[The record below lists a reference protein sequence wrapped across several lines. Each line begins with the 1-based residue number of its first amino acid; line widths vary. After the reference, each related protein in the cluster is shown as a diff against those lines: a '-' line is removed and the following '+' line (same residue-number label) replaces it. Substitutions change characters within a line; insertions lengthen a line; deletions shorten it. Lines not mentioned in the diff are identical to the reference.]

1 MSSPSLPPAALP
13 CLVALDTAT
22 EVAHLA
28 LCLGGEVRA
37 QALGGAAQASSTT
50 LPGLQAMLAQAGLGW
65 PAVQAIAFGQG
76 PGAFTGLRTACAIAQ
91 GLALGLNLP
100 VIALDTLMA
109 VAESARREEP
119 AIAQALSNGAGPLW
133 VLQDA
138 RMSEVYAAAYTWSD
152 GVWLQVQAP
161 VLWPLS
167 HWQAQIE
174 AGHITLA
181 AGSAL
186 LAYPA
191 HTESLQAQGAL
202 LAPAAQPHGLALA
215 LLAQQAWARG
225 DTLDAALA
233 LPLYVRD
240 KVAQTTAER
249 TADRTAERITEGTSD
264 RPADRAAHGA

>member
-1 MSSPSLPPAALP
+1 MLSTAPPPATTP

-28 LCLGGEVRA
+28 LCLGGEVHA
-37 QALGGAAQASSTT
+37 QALGGAAQASATT
-50 LPGLQAMLAQAGLGW
+50 LPGLQAMLAQAGQGW

-109 VAESARREEP
+109 VAESARRDQP
-119 AIAQALSNGAGPLW
+119 AIAQALAAGAGPLW

-138 RMSEVYAAAYTWSD
+138 RMSEVYAAAYAWV
-152 GVWLQVQAP
+152 GGAWQQVQAP
-161 VLWPLS
+161 ALWPLA
-167 HWQAQIE
+167 HWQAQVDV
-174 AGHITLA
+174 GHITLA

-191 HTESLQAQGAL
+191 HTEALLARGAA
-202 LAPAAQPHGLALA
+202 LAPAAQPDGLALGR
-215 LLAQQAWARG
+215 LAHLAWARG

-249 TADRTAERITEGTSD
+249 TAERQ
-264 RPADRAAHGA
+264 ADRAASGT